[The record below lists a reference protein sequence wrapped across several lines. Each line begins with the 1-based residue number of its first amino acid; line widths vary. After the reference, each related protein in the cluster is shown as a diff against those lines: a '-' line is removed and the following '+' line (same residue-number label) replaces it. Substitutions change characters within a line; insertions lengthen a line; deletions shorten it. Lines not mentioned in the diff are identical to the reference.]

1 MSRDNYKHDN
11 NRCECQSN
19 QIFFFISGIS
29 KITFTKRKSSKKMF
43 NIILTLCLLASFV
56 VDNGDGRSINLNP
69 QKVLKY
75 ISLDL

>member
-11 NRCECQSN
+11 NRWECQSN
-19 QIFFFISGIS
+19 QFFFISGIS